1 MSASV
6 TLPGGGG
13 IKYELPVG
21 KSAKD
26 ALADAIKSEFIA
38 AGKNITMNVVDS
50 GAAGTNGYFNAVL
63 DASGSNGTLTAG
75 TGVQAIFDLGTGA
88 DTLIGGASTSL
99 IYANAKDTQ
108 GDSISVTGNTTVFG
122 TAGADTLSVTNGSA
136 TAYLGRG
143 NDVINLGGA
152 SDTLTVAGR
161 GLASV
166 VGSGATSTVFLG
178 RGDATVSA
186 GSGAMSVV
194 GGTGSLNFTH
204 GAGGQ
209 DTVSIVQNRDTDTLS
224 GSLGDSK
231 GGDLFN
237 ISSNAGGKFVITSF
251 SSTGDTIKIG
261 GASQKEIAAALKSA
275 HTVASGSTVMTT
287 LTIGSDK
294 ITVLGGAVTAKN
306 FTN

>member
-21 KSAKD
+21 KGAKK
-26 ALADAIKSEFIA
+26 ALTDAIKSEFAA
-38 AGKNITMNVVDS
+38 AGKNITMNVVGS
-50 GAAGTNGYFNAVL
+50 GASGTNGFFNAVL
-63 DASGSNGTLTAG
+63 NSNGSAGTLTAG
-75 TGVQAIFDLGTGA
+75 AGVQAIFDLGTGS
-88 DTLIGGASTSL
+88 DTLVGGTSTSL
-99 IYANAKDTQ
+99 IYANAGSTA

-122 TAGADTLSVTNGSA
+122 TSGSDTLSVTNGSA

-143 NDVINLGGA
+143 NDVINLGG
-152 SDTLTVAGR
+152 SNDTLTLAGR
-161 GLASV
+161 GTASV
-166 VGSGATSTVFLG
+166 IGSGATSTVFLG

-194 GGTGSLNFTH
+194 GGTGSINFTH

-209 DTVSIVQNRDTDTLS
+209 DTVAILQNQGTDSLS
-224 GSLGDSK
+224 GALGDST

-237 ISSNAGGKFVITSF
+237 ISANAGGKYVITAF
-251 SSTGDTIKIG
+251 SSTSDTIKIG
-261 GASQKEIAAALKSA
+261 GATQKEITAALKSA
-275 HTVASGSTVMTT
+275 HTVASGGTTMTT
-287 LTIGSDK
+287 LSIGADK